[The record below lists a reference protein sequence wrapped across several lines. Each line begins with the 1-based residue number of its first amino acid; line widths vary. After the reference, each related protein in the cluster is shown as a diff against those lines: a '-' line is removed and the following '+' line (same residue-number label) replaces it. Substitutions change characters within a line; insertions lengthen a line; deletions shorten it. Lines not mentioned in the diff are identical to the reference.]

1 MRTDECDPLSAR
13 KHMGKNGMESALL
26 PKLLTAVMALPVMAA
41 RPAACFGMRCFRS
54 DSRIVFY
61 LIM

>member
-26 PKLLTAVMALPVMAA
+26 PKLPTAVMALPVMAA
-41 RPAACFGMRCFRS
+41 RPAQPALG
-54 DSRIVFY
+54 
-61 LIM
+61 